1 MNKEI
6 KIIDLIN
13 KELNDEEMPL
23 LIKYLGLEFSYAKYK
38 NDYILLFADEETY
51 FFRDIISG
59 ALTFGIGRLNNK
71 VETLND
77 FEEDKPIIE
86 KIEIEEDSPT
96 HFYITN
102 EYGTKCSLT
111 KHSKMIA
118 DKLNEIIDYIIKK
131 ENN

>member
-71 VETLND
+71 VEILND
-77 FEEDKPIIE
+77 FDFE
-86 KIEIEEDSPT
+86 
-96 HFYITN
+96 YIKVVDN
-102 EYGTKCSLT
+102 YEVD
-111 KHSKMIA
+111 A
-118 DKLNEIIDYIIKK
+118 NANEITIPKIDKKIKDYRSDK
-131 ENN
+131 

>member
-23 LIKYLGLEFSYAKYK
+23 LIKYLGLEYSYAKYK

-51 FFRDIISG
+51 FFRDIVSS
-59 ALTFGIGRLNNK
+59 ALTFGIGILNNK
-71 VETLND
+71 VEILND

-86 KIEIEEDSPT
+86 KVKINKY
-96 HFYITN
+96 HFHNTN
-102 EYGTKCSLT
+102 
-111 KHSKMIA
+111 HSKLLKNQEILEN
-118 DKLNEIIDYIIKK
+118 KINEVIDYITRK
-131 ENN
+131 EDK